1 MSDEADITLPNG
13 IVEIHKG
20 SRDWYDPITMNWRA
34 IDALIER
41 MSESETKIEAYKTV
55 LDERINNIPEPI
67 VPNNG
72 SLRIRVND
80 SEVVFSADQSDNT
93 VLDIVIPQN
102 ISDLNNDS
110 NFATKEDITRIEKH
124 TVSYND
130 LSDRPDINNGK
141 LTLVVN
147 DIEQSTFTANQSG
160 DSEFDI
166 TIPEKVSE
174 LENDS
179 DYTPRDE
186 LKEVA
191 FTNDYNDLDNT
202 PEYASESDID
212 VLFEDVTGLEYD
224 GIEYADNSDIDTLFE
239 DTIGL
244 EYDGIDHVS
253 NSDIDTLFEELQ

>member
-20 SRDWYDPITMNWRA
+20 SRDWYDPITINWRA

-41 MSESETKIEAYKTV
+41 MSESETKIETYKTA

-80 SEVVFSADQSDNT
+80 SEAVFSADQSDNT

-110 NFATKEDITRIEKH
+110 NFATREDITRIEKH

-212 VLFEDVTGLEYD
+212 ALFEDTTGLEYD

-239 DTIGL
+239 DATGL
-244 EYDGIDHVS
+244 EYDGIEYASD
-253 NSDIDTLFEELQ
+253 SDIDTLFEELQ